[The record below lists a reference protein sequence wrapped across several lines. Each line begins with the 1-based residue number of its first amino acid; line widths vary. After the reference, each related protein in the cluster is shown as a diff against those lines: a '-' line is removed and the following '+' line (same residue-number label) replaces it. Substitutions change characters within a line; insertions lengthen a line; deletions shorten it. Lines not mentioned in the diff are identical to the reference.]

1 MNKQLK
7 KNIKALDLEIEKLH
21 AQLADADDNA
31 EYGDIIERIEQLTDL
46 RCKLSESKVLSSHS
60 KEIISGLIGIA
71 GMVLVLKHE
80 QTEVITTKAFSMA
93 TKMFRG

>member
-46 RCKLSESKVLSSHS
+46 RCKLSESKVLS
-60 KEIISGLIGIA
+60 
-71 GMVLVLKHE
+71 
-80 QTEVITTKAFSMA
+80 
-93 TKMFRG
+93 